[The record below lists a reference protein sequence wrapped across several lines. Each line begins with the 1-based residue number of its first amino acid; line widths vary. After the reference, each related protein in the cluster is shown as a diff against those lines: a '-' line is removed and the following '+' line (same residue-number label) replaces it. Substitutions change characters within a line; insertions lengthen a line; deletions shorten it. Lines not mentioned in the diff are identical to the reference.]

1 MPRIIETGN
10 SNLETNVYKL
20 KQKYPKNY
28 TDNTF
33 VGGMA
38 RIIETDK

>member
-1 MPRIIETGN
+1 MPSITETVN
-10 SNLETNVYKL
+10 SNFETNTLLL
-20 KQKYPKNY
+20 KQKFPKNH